1 MVKKRTKKGNDVAS
15 ESLATQDVKA
25 FPTAHGDMHVRMGGA
40 KVTEVCCRQCRQH
53 RWRRRC

>member
-25 FPTAHGDMHVRMGGA
+25 FPAAHRDARSHGRSLVPLRHRRVH
-40 KVTEVCCRQCRQH
+40 CRQCRQ
-53 RWRRRC
+53 

>member
-25 FPTAHGDMHVRMGGA
+25 FPTAHGDAQARSHGRS
-40 KVTEVCCRQCRQH
+40 
-53 RWRRRC
+53 